1 MEELN
6 IIIVRKNIKNMY
18 LRVKDDGVYITCN
31 RFISKRQINKFIND
45 NIDSIN
51 KFKEKKELDNLF
63 KYRGKVYDVVYNKDI
78 DIEFIDNKLFVKDK
92 TYLDKW
98 LSKEIKKLFLERVEI
113 CSKLF
118 NNIPKFNIRIRNM
131 KTRWGVCNIKTNIV
145 TLNSRLIRYEDSVID
160 YVIIHELS
168 HFIEANHSKNFW
180 NEVGIRMPDYKK
192 CINILK
198 NS

>member
-98 LSKEIKKLFLERVEI
+98 LSKEIKKLFL
-113 CSKLF
+113 
-118 NNIPKFNIRIRNM
+118 
-131 KTRWGVCNIKTNIV
+131 
-145 TLNSRLIRYEDSVID
+145 
-160 YVIIHELS
+160 
-168 HFIEANHSKNFW
+168 
-180 NEVGIRMPDYKK
+180 
-192 CINILK
+192 
-198 NS
+198 